1 MNLKVYSHFHKEFPV
16 NRNSSWLVPTFA
28 ASDEAYGHLDVP
40 SYCTNVTRHGGG
52 INKFWWLYS
61 AKTDKDSFLKAM
73 GQQATEY
80 WMLEQNPPV
89 DYIGCSTYRRYL
101 MVDPVAPK
109 NVAKIIMPPVQ
120 DNADRLGSDEM
131 GNNILTYMETA
142 DVLTNHSVAVNLSI
156 ESQYLES
163 QPREYWDKF
172 IEAIDVLYPDYR
184 KHLTWF
190 KQCNIINFETC
201 YVMRRQAFR
210 KYATELFEILEYI
223 FKNCSNV
230 YPTVQTTSEPLPWR
244 YPGFLGERFFPFF
257 MYANGLKRIQV
268 PLVVLQ

>member
-1 MNLKVYSHFHKEFPV
+1 MK
-16 NRNSSWLVPTFA
+16 R
-28 ASDEAYGHLDVP
+28 
-40 SYCTNVTRHGGG
+40 
-52 INKFWWLYS
+52 
-61 AKTDKDSFLKAM
+61 
-73 GQQATEY
+73 
-80 WMLEQNPPV
+80 
-89 DYIGCSTYRRYL
+89 
-101 MVDPVAPK
+101 
-109 NVAKIIMPPVQ
+109 
-120 DNADRLGSDEM
+120 
-131 GNNILTYMETA
+131 
-142 DVLTNHSVAVNLSI
+142 VNLNKSYFI
-156 ESQYLES
+156 KFVTHSK
-163 QPREYWDKF
+163 DKGVEIF
-172 IEAIDVLYPDYR
+172 RDKVKWTYTKIPDYR

>member
-1 MNLKVYSHFHKEFPV
+1 MMNLKVYSHFHKEFPV
-16 NRNSSWLVPTFA
+16 NLESSWLVPTFA
-28 ASDEAYGHLDVP
+28 ASSEAFAYSP
-40 SYCTNVTRHGGG
+40 AKYTNITKFGSG
-52 INKFWWLYS
+52 INKFRWYYS
-61 AKTDKDSFLKAM
+61 AKTDEDGFLKAM

-80 WMLEQNPPV
+80 WMLEQNPNV

-101 MVDPVAPK
+101 MVDSEAPK
-109 NVAKIIMPPVQ
+109 NVAKMFMDATQ
-120 DNADRLGSDEM
+120 QSADYLGSDRM
-131 GNNILTYMETA
+131 GESILEYMQTA
-142 DVLTNHSVAVNLSI
+142 DVLTNHSVAVNHSI

-172 IEAIDVLYPDYR
+172 LEAIDNLYPDYR

-201 YVMRRQAFR
+201 YVMRKQIFR
-210 KYATELFEILEYI
+210 KYATEFFEILEYI
-223 FKNCSNV
+223 FKNSSNV

-257 MYANGLKRIQV
+257 MYVNNLKKIQV

>member
-1 MNLKVYSHFHKEFPV
+1 MNLKVYSHFHTEFPV

-28 ASDEAYGHLDVP
+28 ASDEAYSHLGVP
-40 SYCTNVTRHGGG
+40 TYCKNVTAYGGG

-61 AKTDKDSFLKAM
+61 AKTTKDGFLKAM

-80 WMLEQNPPV
+80 WMLETNPTV

-101 MVDPVAPK
+101 MVDPEAPK

-120 DNADRLGSDEM
+120 ENADRLGSVEM
-131 GNNILTYMETA
+131 GNFILDYMETA
-142 DVLTNHSVAVNLSI
+142 DVLTNHSIAVNHSI

-163 QPREYWDKF
+163 QPREYWDLF
-172 IEAIDVLYPDYR
+172 LQAIDTLYPDYR

-201 YVMRRQAFR
+201 YVMRRQLFR
-210 KYATELFEILEYI
+210 KYASELFDILNYI
-223 FKNCSNV
+223 FLHTSNV
-230 YPTVQTTSEPLPWR
+230 YPTEQTTSEPLPWR

-257 MYANGLKRIQV
+257 VYANGLRRIQV